1 MGNCMRG
8 QNSRYHTRYSN
19 LSDQINTTGVKV
31 RNVKKNNKFCA
42 KSFGTMTEGGDD
54 DFEFF
59 DMFKRIKKINF
70 LRFDP
75 GKL

>member
-1 MGNCMRG
+1 
-8 QNSRYHTRYSN
+8 
-19 LSDQINTTGVKV
+19 
-31 RNVKKNNKFCA
+31 
-42 KSFGTMTEGGDD
+42 MTNGDDD

-75 GKL
+75 GKV

>member
-1 MGNCMRG
+1 
-8 QNSRYHTRYSN
+8 
-19 LSDQINTTGVKV
+19 
-31 RNVKKNNKFCA
+31 
-42 KSFGTMTEGGDD
+42 MTEGGDD

-59 DMFKRIKKINF
+59 DMYKRIKKINF